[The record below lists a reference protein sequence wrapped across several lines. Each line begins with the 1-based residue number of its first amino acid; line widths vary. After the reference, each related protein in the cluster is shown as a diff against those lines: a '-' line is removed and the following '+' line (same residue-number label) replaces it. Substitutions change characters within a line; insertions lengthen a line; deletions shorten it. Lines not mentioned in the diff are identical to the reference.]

1 MKLLTYHRVIQ
12 NGISE
17 YGNLH
22 MRKNVLSISQG
33 GERLAIAHG
42 TKSLMPITFK
52 PDRTFTL
59 SDRTKVAFQVL
70 ESQTRKFREIEADIF
85 RAYLC
90 PGISKLVFIVPTNQ
104 DGENVIRITEI
115 IQDGLEHLGVRK
127 DLHLFLVLT
136 IPRTVRR
143 ATDVLFYL
151 NNVRVNRQIFGA
163 A

>member
-1 MKLLTYHRVIQ
+1 
-12 NGISE
+12 
-17 YGNLH
+17 
-22 MRKNVLSISQG
+22 MRKNVLSISRG

-115 IQDGLEHLGVRK
+115 IQDGL
-127 DLHLFLVLT
+127 
-136 IPRTVRR
+136 
-143 ATDVLFYL
+143 
-151 NNVRVNRQIFGA
+151 
-163 A
+163 